1 MQVLILLYTVFVHIA
16 SLHGFGRPIPSIDAT
31 PSEFDEASLAIKTEM
46 IGQTFAVVGMAVA
59 KLSLGFFLLRIVV
72 NKWQRLLIWFTIVS
86 LSAVSTL
93 CAVLFWTQCT
103 PVQKIFDPIRTE
115 GVCNFNITPFATT
128 LGGESGVLLLL
139 AKLIQ

>member
-1 MQVLILLYTVFVHIA
+1 M
-16 SLHGFGRPIPSIDAT
+16 PSIDAT
-31 PSEFDEASLAIKTEM
+31 PSEFDEAALAIKTEM

-72 NKWQRLLIWFTIVS
+72 DKWQRILIWFTMVS

-128 LGGESGVLLLL
+128 LGGESDVLLLL
-139 AKLIQ
+139 AGLIQ